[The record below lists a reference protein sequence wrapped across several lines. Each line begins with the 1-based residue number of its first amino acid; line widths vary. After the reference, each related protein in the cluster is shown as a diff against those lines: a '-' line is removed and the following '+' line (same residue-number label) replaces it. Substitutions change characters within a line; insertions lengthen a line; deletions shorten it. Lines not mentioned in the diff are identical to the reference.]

1 MSPETEIRESL
12 PGDRAAIESLYP
24 AAFPDED
31 LLPLLRALLQEPAGV
46 LSLVA
51 TVDAAIA
58 GHVLFTNC
66 GIAGTTE
73 ALALLGPLAV
83 ATARQRQGV
92 GSALVRT
99 GLQRLEDAGVAQVC
113 VLGDPGYYGRFGFA
127 PEEAVAPPCPL
138 PGEWRAAWQSITLS
152 HAEPSRPGTLTVPP
166 PWQQPALWGP

>member
-1 MSPETEIRESL
+1 MSPETEIRENR
-12 PGDRAAIESLYP
+12 PGDWAALETLYP

-31 LLPLLRALLQEPAGV
+31 LLPLVKDLLLETSGV

-51 TVDAAIA
+51 IIDTSLA
-58 GHVLFTNC
+58 GHVIFTTC

-83 ATARQRQGV
+83 SPARQRQGI

-99 GLQRLEDAGVAQVC
+99 GLRRLEKTGVTQVC
-113 VLGDPGYYGRFGFA
+113 VLGDPGWYGRFGFV
-127 PEEAVAPPCPL
+127 PETGVTPPCPL
-138 PGEWRAAWQSITLS
+138 PQEWRGAWQSIRFPGS
-152 HAEPSRPGTLTVPP
+152 EPPHPGRLTVPP